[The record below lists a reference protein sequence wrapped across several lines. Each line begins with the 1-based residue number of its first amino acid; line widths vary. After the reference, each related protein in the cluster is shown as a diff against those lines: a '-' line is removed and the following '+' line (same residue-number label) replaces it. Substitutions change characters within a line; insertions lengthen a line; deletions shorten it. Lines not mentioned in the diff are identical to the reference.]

1 MNKPYRFFY
10 FQDNFENKLNFSREK
25 VNFTLI
31 YELSENFRKIEFFK
45 KFYENSG
52 KNGLKIR
59 GGRLLEH
66 GRLFFELPPA
76 WALIRTWALIGAWAP
91 IRGNT
96 VFHISK
102 FQNL

>member
-66 GRLFFELPPA
+66 GLLLEE
-76 WALIRTWALIGAWAP
+76 IRYI
-91 IRGNT
+91 NT
-96 VFHISK
+96 K
-102 FQNL
+102 